1 MKTLSVNRR
10 NGEFGFNVIGSA
22 PVIVESVDEDGP
34 AKVSSLS
41 SINRIRLQAHHL
53 HQLIDS

>member
-41 SINRIRLQAHHL
+41 SI
-53 HQLIDS
+53 